1 MSPQTNMVN
10 LTKKDLKKL
19 TKCQL
24 IALLMKNEAKNE
36 VKAPQ
41 KPIPKPR
48 ADVKSSINQF
58 EDTILPPP
66 MQFRDKQRVDSYEDI
81 ILHQP

>member
-1 MSPQTNMVN
+1 MLPSTNLAN
-10 LTKKDLKKL
+10 LTKRDLIKL
-19 TKCQL
+19 TKGQL
-24 IALLMKNEAKNE
+24 IALLMKNESKNE

-58 EDTILPPP
+58 EDIILPAP
-66 MQFRDKQRVDSYEDI
+66 MQFRDKQKGR
-81 ILHQP
+81 